1 MFWFVLSHIIIIALS
16 MVLNSNK
23 ASKLTT
29 TKKITQMTSKVSRGD
44 PHDLSATEKP
54 LRGGGPS
61 AARNLPRKMT
71 AEVMDAAGIQTLS
84 SAQTRPSSGHLETQ
98 EC

>member
-23 ASKLTT
+23 TSKLK
-29 TKKITQMTSKVSRGD
+29 KKIMQMTSKVSSGD

-54 LRGGGPS
+54 L
-61 AARNLPRKMT
+61 
-71 AEVMDAAGIQTLS
+71 
-84 SAQTRPSSGHLETQ
+84 
-98 EC
+98 